1 MMHFTESKYEP
12 MMSDALRYKPPGRCF
27 MQNTGGVA
35 AMTSEELLKRLQEC
49 HGISVD
55 KKTPYN
61 YAKYGWI
68 PAPKVINKGR
78 AGGKVIDY
86 DECAS
91 VEFVASYRLKREKKA
106 SKEEVAQARKYA
118 KDDWDYQVRLSLQD
132 LGKIIDL
139 SFEWDRMLEAAK
151 EAEDPKRRL
160 FNIERKKLYNDGPQE
175 QVRQLFNEESA
186 LRAKYDQIMKELSAD
201 ELLSGNAVSLMKPDD
216 FLARAEQIRRASEE
230 FNAAHDA
237 IIVKIKAIFDE
248 TDARA
253 RSAIYDSE

>member
-12 MMSDALRYKPPGRCF
+12 MMSAALRYKPPGRCF

-35 AMTSEELLKRLQEC
+35 AMTSEELLTKLQEC

-106 SKEEVAQARKYA
+106 SREEVALARKYA
-118 KDDWDYQVRLSLQD
+118 KDGLESMVPCSPQEWGIMFDLSL
-132 LGKIIDL
+132 
-139 SFEWDRMLEAAK
+139 EWDRMLEAAR

-160 FNIERKKLYNDGPQE
+160 YKIEKKRLYNDGPQE
-175 QVRQLFNEESA
+175 QVRQLFNESFA
-186 LRAKYDQIMKELSAD
+186 L
-201 ELLSGNAVSLMKPDD
+201 N
-216 FLARAEQIRRASEE
+216 EE
-230 FNAAHDA
+230 FDRTMQELVANSKVPGISIDEIESRAARMRLATEEYSASHDA
-237 IIVKIKAIFDE
+237 IMAKNIAIFDE
-248 TDARA
+248 TDTRA
-253 RSAIYDSE
+253 RSTIYDSD